1 MQRGGA
7 SVPRRRRRC
16 RRCLIGVGVVIGRC
30 NTGLLVLDR
39 RDLGAR
45 CIGRTVAIWLVAIWL
60 VTVGPVVARTVFIRV
75 VGVGD
80 GAAVAAG
87 CAPAVAVGGVAVVQE
102 RLGPLDEGGDAEL

>member
-30 NTGLLVLDR
+30 NTGLFVLGR

-45 CIGRTVAIWLVAIWL
+45 CIGRTVAIWLVAIRP
-60 VTVGPVVARTVFIRV
+60 GVARTLLVGPLTVEPVGGCGV
-75 VGVGD
+75 VAVG
-80 GAAVAAG
+80 GLHRSAVAAG
-87 CAPAVAVGGVAVVQE
+87 FAPAVAAGRLGVGQE
-102 RLGPLDEGGDAEL
+102 RRRP